1 MGYFQKSEL
10 FFLDLGKKL
19 GNLFFIKYLSF
30 FGTLLDRVVAIVINS
45 ISSAQNDI
53 LMQWIESEVHF
64 EVLRY
69 VTGQKWPICVLFVH
83 LLFCM

>member
-1 MGYFQKSEL
+1 M
-10 FFLDLGKKL
+10 

-30 FGTLLDRVVAIVINS
+30 FRTLLDRVVAIVINS

-69 VTGQKWPICVLFVH
+69 DTAKSGQYVLYLCFYYSVCRNYFFIF
-83 LLFCM
+83 LQT